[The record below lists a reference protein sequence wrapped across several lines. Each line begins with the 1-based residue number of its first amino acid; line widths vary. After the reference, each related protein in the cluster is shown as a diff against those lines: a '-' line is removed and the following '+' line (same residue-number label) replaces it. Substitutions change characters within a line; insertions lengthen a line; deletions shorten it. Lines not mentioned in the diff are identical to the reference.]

1 MTSSNVVFFWLLV
14 LIFCN
19 FQLSELQCGIEFNEF
34 WAHKLKMEAVESHKK
49 IPCFAYFAELKI
61 LLSSSLQA
69 TKLS

>member
-1 MTSSNVVFFWLLV
+1 MWFFLV
-14 LIFCN
+14 ACVDFFFN
-19 FQLSELQCGIEFNEF
+19 FQLSELQCGVEFNEF
-34 WAHKLKMEAVESHKK
+34 WAHKEKMETVESHKK